1 MIFYDAVLR
10 KNALGCLAD
19 RMAIVD
25 ADIAPDGVG
34 IEIRELTH
42 WARLRGA
49 HQK

>member
-34 IEIRELTH
+34 QAKHIGGILDS
-42 WARLRGA
+42 
-49 HQK
+49 